1 MSLLNSEIPSVDLR
15 AAVDGIARRW
25 WIVVLSILIAI
36 GVVFAQDS
44 GLRTEPA
51 GSVNVE
57 RTYEAL
63 VETDALDIVKVDPA
77 AIVPVPSFDNQL
89 AILRT
94 QETLDELRQTAS
106 SDALIEITRS
116 EPKFTIVETI
126 DDLNNKV
133 SFLSTGTPA
142 YTYRCV
148 GSDAASCNSLID
160 AYVAKTVELRK
171 ESVLGGL
178 AHGVSL
184 VDDLISKAQARLTDG
199 TLTSEQLTP
208 QRVELASLLTKRDA
222 LENVTSSVTGGMVL
236 VTQGSW
242 TEGKTTASVSASTYG
257 FGLVV
262 GLIVG
267 LLLALQLAA
276 FDKTIRRAWQVHRV
290 SDELT
295 ILGSPFGADTAGQKT
310 ALAAALEHARST
322 GATSALLVTHDPA
335 MYDFAHDI
343 LQLVPQIPGT
353 VITSVAD
360 ASVNELA
367 GGQSRGVIILVKSGQ
382 TTRRQ
387 LAETLGAVTSGGNRV
402 LGVALVR

>member
-1 MSLLNSEIPSVDLR
+1 MCSSDLVNVPTPPARVAGFLDKPRVCAGILNAVSLLNSEIPSVDLR

-94 QETLDELRQTAS
+94 QGTLDELRQTAS

-142 YTYRCV
+142 YTYKIGR
-148 GSDAASCNSLID
+148 
-160 AYVAKTVELRK
+160 
-171 ESVLGGL
+171 
-178 AHGVSL
+178 AHV
-184 VDDLISKAQARLTDG
+184 
-199 TLTSEQLTP
+199 
-208 QRVELASLLTKRDA
+208 
-222 LENVTSSVTGGMVL
+222 
-236 VTQGSW
+236 
-242 TEGKTTASVSASTYG
+242 
-257 FGLVV
+257 
-262 GLIVG
+262 
-267 LLLALQLAA
+267 
-276 FDKTIRRAWQVHRV
+276 
-290 SDELT
+290 
-295 ILGSPFGADTAGQKT
+295 
-310 ALAAALEHARST
+310 
-322 GATSALLVTHDPA
+322 
-335 MYDFAHDI
+335 
-343 LQLVPQIPGT
+343 
-353 VITSVAD
+353 
-360 ASVNELA
+360 
-367 GGQSRGVIILVKSGQ
+367 
-382 TTRRQ
+382 
-387 LAETLGAVTSGGNRV
+387 
-402 LGVALVR
+402 